1 MKKTLLCALF
11 LIMCTIVQAQDLT
24 VQGKVI
30 SKTDGEPIIGA
41 TVVDRIRQQMGP
53 SPILT
58 VILY

>member
-30 SKTDGEPIIGA
+30 SPQ
-41 TVVDRIRQQMGP
+41 IRN
-53 SPILT
+53 L
-58 VILY
+58 